1 VVRTGA
7 EGGSILVGV
16 GSSNAGLRLRVL
28 EPQSKGEDGP
38 IRGRFQILHA
48 GDGVHAPALGG
59 LKGQVTDAAAVLAA
73 IRRDRRHCVS
83 VVNANILAV
92 ENGRTGGAT
101 PPTLTRR

>member
-16 GSSNAGLRLRVL
+16 GPSNAGLRLRVL
-28 EPQSKGEDGP
+28 EAQPKGEDGP

-48 GDGVHAPALGG
+48 GDGVHAPALGT
-59 LKGQVTDAAAVLAA
+59 LEGQVTDAAAVLAA
-73 IRRDRRHCVS
+73 IRRERRHCVS

-92 ENGRTGGAT
+92 ENGKAGASAG
-101 PPTLTRR
+101 